1 MLNDSFTATVVSLG
15 ILLAVQVYVLASVS
29 CILGNVRIDSTR
41 DDPIDS
47 VIADCSTLTK
57 STLVRSD
64 TSGVLHVIEGVGN
77 PSAIHLYTATSV
89 SLTILSFGD
98 STITTGTVN

>member
-29 CILGNVRIDSTR
+29 CILGNFRVDSTR

-47 VIADCSTLTK
+47 IIDCSTLTK

-77 PSAIHLYTATSV
+77 PSAIHLYSATSV

>member
-1 MLNDSFTATVVSLG
+1 MLNDSVTATVVSLG
-15 ILLAVQVYVLASVS
+15 VLLAVQVYVLASVS
-29 CILGNVRIDSTR
+29 CILGNVRVDSTR
-41 DDPIDS
+41 DNSI
-47 VIADCSTLTK
+47 IDCSTLTK

-64 TSGVLHVIEGVGN
+64 TSGVLHVIEGVGK